1 METEGNCKPE
11 DGLLRPTGQAPVSC
25 HLGCITMRDETCYLI
40 SDNGSY
46 RPEAT
51 LSLRRLADRLGSR
64 VGKTVHPVS
73 LLHSARIPVDQL
85 DGIAAEIF
93 EPFVIKKLEE
103 GVRRFHVTPLFFGP
117 SAAILE
123 YMPQRVEVLR
133 ASWPDLEVRI
143 SPCLVNPEEAEDE
156 RMANILID
164 HIETVREQR
173 GFKTPSVALVDHGAP
188 RIKVTE
194 VRNHLA
200 GQLRHLLQE
209 GDFPV
214 VTACSMERRDGD
226 EYAFN
231 EPLLERVIGSAGFEK
246 EVIVSMLFASPGR
259 HAGPG
264 GDVAKICEEATGSR
278 PELEWQMT
286 ELVAGHD
293 GIIDLLASRF
303 EEGVASEPVSW
314 EGEIPNWEPPK

>member
-1 METEGNCKPE
+1 
-11 DGLLRPTGQAPVSC
+11 
-25 HLGCITMRDETCYLI
+25 MRDETCYLI

-73 LLHSARIPVDQL
+73 LLHSTRIPVDKL

-93 EPFVIKKLEE
+93 EPFVNKKLEE

-133 ASWPDLEVRI
+133 ASCPDLEVRI

-156 RMANILID
+156 RMAKILID
-164 HIETVREQR
+164 HIETAREQR

-200 GQLRHLLQE
+200 MQIRRLLNE
-209 GDFPV
+209 SEFPA

-264 GDVAKICEEATGSR
+264 GDVAKICEEAAGSR

-286 ELVAGHD
+286 ELVAVHD
-293 GIIDLLASRF
+293 GIIDILHSRF
-303 EEGVASEPVSW
+303 EEGLASEPVSW
-314 EGEIPNWEPPK
+314 EGEIPSWEAPK